1 MKKAEEII
9 AEIQDSIA
17 MGLEFNGY
25 LMRGDVIEIFD
36 KHRMD
41 WRSVAG
47 DTEASFTIGS
57 AKLSQL
63 PKPHI
68 VIDHTNQTSLEFKFP
83 SGDIVQTMT
92 VRGFA

>member
-1 MKKAEEII
+1 MKKAEEMITDIRMII
-9 AEIQDSIA
+9 GARTDKD
-17 MGLEFNGY
+17 GY
-25 LMRGDVIEIFD
+25 LMRGDLIEIFD
-36 KHRMD
+36 KYRAD

-47 DTEASFTIGS
+47 DTEASFTINGL
-57 AKLSQL
+57 KLSQL

-68 VIDHTNQTSLEFKFP
+68 VIDHTNQTRLEFKFP